1 MKKLI
6 IAAAIVVAGFVSQ
19 AAMVDWSY
27 TIKGDKTIDSKAAAE
42 ASAYASNYAVYL
54 FAADTFNALTSVGK
68 GDLSKALDSSDVA
81 FKSYVKSTGAQYATA
96 NDAGVVGNARAVTVG
111 DISTFDAV
119 YLILDK
125 TTDQYT
131 TVESTLTTRL
141 ASASPNTSGALSITQ
156 TAFAAAS
163 FQPLNVPEP
172 TSGLLLLLGVAGLA
186 LRRRRA

>member
-68 GDLSKALDSSDVA
+68 DDLSKALDSSDVA

-96 NDAGVVGNARAVTVG
+96 VDGDTPGTARTVDVGNL
-111 DISTFDAV
+111 DTFDAV

-125 TTDQYT
+125 TTDKYT

-156 TAFAAAS
+156 TAFASAS

>member
-19 AAMVDWSY
+19 AAVVDWSY
-27 TIKGDKTIDSKAAAE
+27 TIKGDKTIDSKAAAQ

-68 GDLSKALDSSDVA
+68 DDLSKALDSSDVA
-81 FKSYVKSTGAQYATA
+81 FKSYVKSTGAQYATTGS
-96 NDAGVVGNARAVTVG
+96 DSVVGNARAVTVG

-125 TTDQYT
+125 TTDKYM
-131 TVESTLTTRL
+131 TVEDTLTTRL

-156 TAFAAAS
+156 TAFASAS

>member
-96 NDAGVVGNARAVTVG
+96 GSDSVVGNARAVTVG

-131 TVESTLTTRL
+131 TVEGTLTTRL
-141 ASASPNTSGALSITQ
+141 ASASPNTTGALSITQ